1 MHIQGITLRELS
13 MKLVTPFETSMDRL
27 EVRRIILLEADV
39 DGVTGWGECVAAAA
53 PFYSPEYADTAC
65 AGLGAFLWP
74 MGKGVNFKSSCEVR
88 GVVERVRGHNI
99 AKANLEA

>member
-39 DGVTGWGECVAAAA
+39 DGVTGWGECVAAEA
-53 PFYSPEYADTAC
+53 PAC
-65 AGLGAFLWP
+65 YTIYRSEEHTSELQSQSNLVCRLQLE
-74 MGKGVNFKSSCEVR
+74 KKKQR
-88 GVVERVRGHNI
+88 VVAPVSDLVVGHDHV
-99 AKANLEA
+99 